1 MNLPCVIKPK
11 ITPIQLNNFLIKTT
25 IMKQFLFFL
34 ILFTGINKAS
44 AQNADC
50 SVLLDSLKGTYTG
63 DCKNGKANGTGKA
76 VGINTYD
83 GEFKSGIPEG
93 QGKYTWSNGDYY
105 YGGWKK
111 GLKDGKGQ
119 LHRFEDGKETLVT
132 GYWKK
137 GNYKGEFE
145 NPYLITNVTTEVGR
159 VQVTKMSD
167 NEASIAVTVES
178 LNTTTSLSSATF
190 QTSTIMTNHQVT
202 RGQYVSK
209 SSNAL
214 TNKEVTTFRG
224 VIFPF
229 RCTFNFGNSIVEIEF
244 FEKGAWDVIVPIN
257 K

>member
-1 MNLPCVIKPK
+1 
-11 ITPIQLNNFLIKTT
+11 
-25 IMKQFLFFL
+25 MKQLLFLL
-34 ILFTGINKAS
+34 ILSASISKAS

-50 SVLLDSLKGTYTG
+50 TVSMDSLKGTYTG
-63 DCKNGKANGTGKA
+63 DCKNGKANGSGKA

-83 GEFKSGIPEG
+83 GEFKNGLPEG
-93 QGKYTWSNGDYY
+93 QGKYTWSNGNYY

-119 LHRFEDGKETLVT
+119 LHQFENGKETLVT

-137 GNYKGEFE
+137 DSYKGEYE
-145 NPYLITNVTTEVGR
+145 NPSVVTNTTSDIGRLQISNMNSKENSIT
-159 VQVTKMSD
+159 
-167 NEASIAVTVES
+167 ITVES
-178 LNTTTSLSSATF
+178 LSSGSTLTGGSF
-190 QTSTIMTNHQVT
+190 QTSTTMTSSQVT

-229 RCTFNFGNSIVEIEF
+229 RCVFNFGNSIVEIEF
-244 FEKGAWDVIVPIN
+244 FEKGAWDVIVPIS